1 MRAAASGCVLLRR
14 LVVPLLMSLVLAT
27 AAGARA
33 AQAQHVAPA
42 LDPGLAPD
50 GTSSDQPFA
59 TSLQIASPGPQ
70 AEANGLS
77 YRFTLTWSARAGAG
91 AYRVFMWTDAARTWY
106 RIAQTTGT
114 TTDAH
119 AFRSGC
125 TAFMVIAFADT
136 NAPGSSM
143 TGLEASNVLRF
154 PLSQQPSVCPM
165 QHP

>member
-1 MRAAASGCVLLRR
+1 MSRARESVLLRR
-14 LVVPLLMSLVLAT
+14 LVVLLLLST
-27 AAGARA
+27 AVGTRTAR
-33 AQAQHVAPA
+33 AQHVAATP
-42 LDPGLAPD
+42 APD
-50 GTSSDQPFA
+50 VGASTAQPFA

-91 AYRVFMWTDAARTWY
+91 DYRVFMWTDAARTWY
-106 RIAQTTGT
+106 RISETTGT

-125 TAFMVIAFADT
+125 TAFMVIAFADAS
-136 NAPGSSM
+136 APGSST

-154 PLSQQPSVCPM
+154 PLSQQPTLCPM
-165 QHP
+165 RHP

>member
-1 MRAAASGCVLLRR
+1 MPRARLRESRLRR
-14 LVVPLLMSLVLAT
+14 PLAVWLLLSIALGARTARAQHAALAAPAPDVGTT
-27 AAGARA
+27 AA
-33 AQAQHVAPA
+33 
-42 LDPGLAPD
+42 
-50 GTSSDQPFA
+50 QPFA
-59 TSLQIASPGPQ
+59 ASLQIGSPGPQ

-106 RIAQTTGT
+106 RISQTTST
-114 TTDAH
+114 ATDAH
-119 AFRSGC
+119 AFKSGC
-125 TAFMVIAFADT
+125 TAFMVIAFADA

-154 PLSQQPSVCPM
+154 PLSQQPSLCPM

>member
-1 MRAAASGCVLLRR
+1 MPRVRLRESLLLRR
-14 LVVPLLMSLVLAT
+14 LVVSLLLAT
-27 AAGARA
+27 AAGTRAARA
-33 AQAQHVAPA
+33 QHIAPTS
-42 LDPGLAPD
+42 PAPD
-50 GTSSDQPFA
+50 VGTAGQPFA

-77 YRFTLTWSARAGAG
+77 YRFTLTWSTRAGAG

-106 RIAQTTGT
+106 RITQTTST
-114 TTDAH
+114 TADAH

-125 TAFMVIAFADT
+125 TAFMVIAFADA

-154 PLSQQPSVCPM
+154 PLSQQPNLCPM

>member
-1 MRAAASGCVLLRR
+1 MSRALVREPVLLR
-14 LVVPLLMSLVLAT
+14 PLLVALLLSIAV
-27 AAGARA
+27 GARTTR
-33 AQAQHVAPA
+33 AQHVAPA
-42 LDPGLAPD
+42 VLQPD
-50 GTSSDQPFA
+50 VRATDQPFA

-106 RIAQTTGT
+106 RISQTTGT
-114 TTDAH
+114 TADAH
-119 AFRSGC
+119 AFKSGC

-136 NAPGSSM
+136 NTPDASM
-143 TGLEASNVLRF
+143 TGLEATGVLRF
-154 PLSQQPSVCPM
+154 PLSQQPTLCPT

>member
-1 MRAAASGCVLLRR
+1 MRSLASGSARPRR
-14 LVVPLLMSLVLAT
+14 LVAPLLASLVLAT
-27 AAGARA
+27 SIGARA
-33 AQAQHVAPA
+33 ARGGA
-42 LDPGLAPD
+42 
-50 GTSSDQPFA
+50 DQPFA

-70 AEANGLS
+70 AESNGLS

-125 TAFMVIAFADT
+125 TAFMVIAFADV